1 MHEDGTVLK
10 PVQVPPKG
18 QTEVEFYQEVF
29 GEQAST
35 DKVLL
40 QLRELV
46 PKFHGIVHA
55 PKEPDGKDVTCL
67 GVDSCTIKSSL
78 FGKYCMIFTKQVG
91 SHTYRKSWQAKKKGG
106 KPKTEP
112 QLAFPPLPGF
122 DASPLAPS
130 PPPHHTP
137 GSDTYMYDL
146 LIIGENFNSLIH
158 VLCCSL
164 LNV

>member
-55 PKEPDGKDVTCL
+55 PKEPDGKDIHIQDIQRYTCL
-67 GVDSCTIKSSL
+67 GVEYL
-78 FGKYCMIFTKQVG
+78 Y
-91 SHTYRKSWQAKKKGG
+91 
-106 KPKTEP
+106 
-112 QLAFPPLPGF
+112 
-122 DASPLAPS
+122 
-130 PPPHHTP
+130 
-137 GSDTYMYDL
+137 
-146 LIIGENFNSLIH
+146 IH
-158 VLCCSL
+158 V
-164 LNV
+164 

>member
-1 MHEDGTVLK
+1 MEHATEQYHLYTCMVVYKHMQIHTFIQSSIFVKILKLLIFFSSSGCLVHEDGTVLK

-55 PKEPDGKDVTCL
+55 PKEPDGKD
-67 GVDSCTIKSSL
+67 
-78 FGKYCMIFTKQVG
+78 
-91 SHTYRKSWQAKKKGG
+91 
-106 KPKTEP
+106 
-112 QLAFPPLPGF
+112 
-122 DASPLAPS
+122 
-130 PPPHHTP
+130 
-137 GSDTYMYDL
+137 
-146 LIIGENFNSLIH
+146 IH
-158 VLCCSL
+158 V
-164 LNV
+164 

>member
-1 MHEDGTVLK
+1 MLK

-55 PKEPDGKDVTCL
+55 PKEPDGKDIHVL
-67 GVDSCTIKSSL
+67 EWNI
-78 FGKYCMIFTKQVG
+78 YI
-91 SHTYRKSWQAKKKGG
+91 
-106 KPKTEP
+106 
-112 QLAFPPLPGF
+112 
-122 DASPLAPS
+122 
-130 PPPHHTP
+130 
-137 GSDTYMYDL
+137 YM
-146 LIIGENFNSLIH
+146 FRSLIH
-158 VLCCSL
+158 VFVLKNHLFSTI
-164 LNV
+164 VSTA

>member
-55 PKEPDGKDVTCL
+55 PKEPDGRIYMFRSGIFIYTCL
-67 GVDSCTIKSSL
+67 GV
-78 FGKYCMIFTKQVG
+78 
-91 SHTYRKSWQAKKKGG
+91 
-106 KPKTEP
+106 
-112 QLAFPPLPGF
+112 
-122 DASPLAPS
+122 
-130 PPPHHTP
+130 
-137 GSDTYMYDL
+137 
-146 LIIGENFNSLIH
+146 
-158 VLCCSL
+158 
-164 LNV
+164 